1 MMINIILHNNLNIRF
16 IMTYCKSYNFSIPHQ
31 SVCLEENHPREN
43 IKHLTPIEKLAI
55 ENLASLETPSSTTNL
70 KRKSIEQVD
79 FPQKRQKVEKSIS
92 EESEITEDEMDADKL
107 DSHVDEIDAKKSVRR
122 RQWRKQPNQFWTTEE
137 DQVLL
142 NAIKPYANEPKIL
155 WGNVAAEVKALR
167 PRVKANACRKRYE
180 LNLDPSINKGPWTEE
195 EYKELITIVRGYN
208 ETVSWTQV
216 AKKLPTH
223 RTSQMCRQ
231 TYLSLISGTL
241 KPIGDRILNSLK

>member
-1 MMINIILHNNLNIRF
+1 
-16 IMTYCKSYNFSIPHQ
+16 MTFCTSYSFSIPQ
-31 SVCLEENHPREN
+31 ESVCLEENHPREN

-55 ENLASLETPSSTTNL
+55 QNLASLETPPPPINL

-92 EESEITEDEMDADKL
+92 EESDITEDEMDADKL
-107 DSHVDEIDAKKSVRR
+107 DSRVDEIGAKKCVRR
-122 RQWRKQPNQFWTTEE
+122 RQWRKQPNQFWTIEE

-155 WGNVAAEVKALR
+155 WGHVAAKVKALR
-167 PRVKANACRKRYE
+167 PGVKANACRKRYE
-180 LNLDPSINKGPWTEE
+180 LNLDPSINKGPWTEK
-195 EYKELITIVRGYN
+195 EYKELIIIVRSYN

-216 AKKLPTH
+216 AKKLPTN
-223 RTSQMCRQ
+223 RTTQMCRQ
-231 TYLSLISGTL
+231 TYLSLTSGTL